1 MAIIFGFHTGLL
13 SKSELESLDLEK
25 IPVLKESGGKIL
37 HPFRF
42 LSLGIMAYLGNDQ
55 AVVQVEATKSKN
67 LTVGGR
73 VAYALWRSVYAVKQ
87 VDVRNR
93 VGYTSVSLS
102 ASYR

>member
-1 MAIIFGFHTGLL
+1 
-13 SKSELESLDLEK
+13 
-25 IPVLKESGGKIL
+25 
-37 HPFRF
+37 
-42 LSLGIMAYLGNDQ
+42 MAYLGNDQ

-93 VGYTSVSLS
+93 VGYTSFTVGFLLLKLTHKPS
-102 ASYR
+102 ATNPSYMNFVMANTDSCPV